1 LSRVV
6 DEKDERAYI
15 DPGDTIFN
23 ALLGNPLMS
32 SPFPDAHLPLLVARY

>member
-1 LSRVV
+1 LSGVV

-15 DPGDTIFN
+15 DPGDTILN
-23 ALLGNPLMS
+23 APLDPLMP